1 MKAPR
6 RQRGFS
12 LVELLVAAAL
22 GLIVLGAVLASFAGS
37 RAASRATTGTSQLAD
52 SGRFA
57 LATLAQGLRSAGYFA
72 CNSTTINAPAVEV
85 PGSSV
90 GLTFTQAVT
99 GYEAAGSAPGST
111 LALGASPAASGSAG
125 SWVNALDSTLLG
137 TAIAAPANAP
147 NGGNVGPIAGSDV
160 FAIHG
165 TQSGSVPAYVT
176 AVSSDSDFTV
186 NRVPTTW
193 QTGQI
198 AAVSNCMTS
207 AIFVMTS
214 LTPLDIGHTPFST
227 PGFAPGSMIQPLAT
241 TAYYIGAGEDGDAA
255 LYAAVSNQGT
265 GAFSANEIAA
275 DIENLQVLYGID
287 SGGQGAVTQYV
298 TADQIGASASVY
310 SVEIALLAAS
320 APNAV
325 TPPAAPQ
332 TYNLLGTSVTAP
344 IDSRRRQV
352 FTTTVALRDALN

>member
-1 MKAPR
+1 
-6 RQRGFS
+6 
-12 LVELLVAAAL
+12 VELLVAAAL

-57 LATLAQGLRSAGYFA
+57 LASLSQSLRSAGYFA

-99 GYEAAGSAPGST
+99 GYEAAGSAPLGT
-111 LALGASPAASGSAG
+111 VALVPTPIASGSAG
-125 SWVNALDSTLLG
+125 SWLNALDGKLLG
-137 TAIAAPANAP
+137 TAITLPSNP
-147 NGGNVGPIAGSDV
+147 PSGGNVGPIAGSDV
-160 FAIHG
+160 LVVHG
-165 TQSGSVPAYVT
+165 TQTGSAPVYVT
-176 AVSSDSDFTV
+176 AVPSDSDFTV
-186 NRVPTTW
+186 NAVPATW

-207 AIFVMTS
+207 AIFVMTT

-227 PGFAPGSMIQPLAT
+227 PGFAPGSMIQPVST
-241 TAYYIGAGEDGDAA
+241 TAYYIGPGEDGDAA
-255 LYAAVSNQGT
+255 LYAATANQGSGT
-265 GAFSANEIAA
+265 FSATEIAP

-287 SGGQGAVTQYV
+287 SGSQGAVTQYV
-298 TADQIGASASVY
+298 TADQIGASATVY
-310 SVEIALLAAS
+310 SVEIAVLAAS
-320 APNAV
+320 ALNAV
-325 TPPAAPQ
+325 TPPTAPQ
-332 TYNLLGTSVTAP
+332 SYSLLGTTVTAP